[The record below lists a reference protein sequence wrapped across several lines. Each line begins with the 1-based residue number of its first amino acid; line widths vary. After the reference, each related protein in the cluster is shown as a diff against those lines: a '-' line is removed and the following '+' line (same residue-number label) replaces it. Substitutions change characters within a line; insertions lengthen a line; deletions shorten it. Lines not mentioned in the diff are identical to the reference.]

1 MVKTVT
7 AAKTARKRNRKRKRR
22 VASSS
27 ESSSSSSEDSSSG
40 SENERPVTVKL
51 RTQVSTKPVVSEDS
65 SSSFESDSSD
75 EGSVHLEDDVEMAD
89 ASAPTENTDGQK
101 RVVYSRSPS
110 PVPAPI
116 PSFLPTKP
124 DGSVD
129 TEGEQQ
135 LGDRFRKFW
144 MQSVADAFQDDLVQ
158 IHKVGQEIEKENQA
172 HSSSLPRSGTR
183 NEQISAGNAGG
194 FFGFRCGCFHVKLL
208 DGNARCERDGRCYGQ
223 SDTLTTSCRRST
235 VLYDPNSILLYP
247 I

>member
-1 MVKTVT
+1 MKAVA
-7 AAKTARKRNRKRKRR
+7 AAKTVRKRNRKRKRR

-27 ESSSSSSEDSSSG
+27 ESSSSSEDSSSG
-40 SENERPVTVKL
+40 SEDERPATVKL
-51 RTQVSTKPVVSEDS
+51 RTQIPARLAVSEDS
-65 SSSFESDSSD
+65 SSSSESSSSSD
-75 EGSVHLEDDVEMAD
+75 EESIRLEDDVEMLD
-89 ASAPTENTDGQK
+89 ASVPTEKTDKQQ

-172 HSSSLPRSGTR
+172 HSSPLPRSGTR
-183 NEQISAGNAGG
+183 NEQISAGNAGR
-194 FFGFRCGCFHVKLL
+194 FFGFRCGSFYVELL

-223 SDTLTTSCRRST
+223 SDTLTPSCRRSA